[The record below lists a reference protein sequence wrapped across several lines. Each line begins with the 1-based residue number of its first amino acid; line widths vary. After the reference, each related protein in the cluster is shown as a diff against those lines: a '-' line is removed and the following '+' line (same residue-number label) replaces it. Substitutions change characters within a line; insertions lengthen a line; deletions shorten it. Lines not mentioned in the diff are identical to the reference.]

1 MSTHRSRWRTVLR
14 AGIAVPALAGLTVV
28 PATFASAAGP
38 VAPADWLKFS
48 NGRLVYGHD
57 DRGNQVPDY
66 SYAGY
71 AGGGVAIPKVATK
84 VTVPAPGGGD
94 DTGTIQAA
102 IDKVS
107 ALTPDAQGFRGAVQ
121 LAAGQYHLAGSLT
134 IAADG
139 VVLRGAGSDA
149 SGTTLVATGAT
160 ARTLVNLGGKSGY
173 TVQGPQL
180 KVTDDYVPVGA
191 TVLNLSS
198 TEGLAVGSEVVVERP
213 TTQAWIDAVGMNG
226 TWTPGWS
233 LRSERRITA
242 IAGNRVTLDA
252 PLTTALE
259 KQYTQSLVY
268 RYGYPR
274 ISRVG
279 IEDLGADGQAMT
291 KDPSY
296 ATTFYHSTFS
306 HFGAVQD
313 GWVTNVFTHHFGQD
327 GVTGLGPESRRISV
341 LHTGALD
348 MVTNTAT
355 SARSDGYT
363 LQGQQNLV
371 QDCTLTAAKIHA
383 FVTEA
388 RQSGPNVFSRCT
400 ATTTGDTYDSG
411 GHQRWGSGTLYD
423 NLTIQGS
430 LDLVNNGGR
439 GTGHG
444 WSDANSTAW
453 NCTVERIAVQSPP
466 GAHNWAFGTKG
477 TPDQARHD
485 GELVSTG
492 TAMTPASLYEQQ
504 LAERGVGA
512 PAPSAAPTRS
522 AAPVPAA
529 GTPAPS
535 ATTAGPSPTTSAPAK
550 PSRSA
555 TSASASS
562 PAARKPE
569 ESLASTGSELGAEL
583 SLATG
588 ALLVGAAAIGLTKER
603 RRRGRHSA

>member
-1 MSTHRSRWRTVLR
+1 MSTLRSRWRAVLR
-14 AGIAVPALAGLTVV
+14 AGVAVPALAGLTVV

-38 VAPADWLKFS
+38 AGPVQWLGFS

-66 SYAGY
+66 SHAGY
-71 AGGGVAIPKVATK
+71 AGGGVAIPKVATR

-94 DTGTIQAA
+94 DTGAIQAA
-102 IDKVS
+102 IDRVS
-107 ALTPDAQGFRGAVQ
+107 ALAPVAQGFRGAVQ
-121 LAAGQYHLAGSLT
+121 LTAGQYHLAGALT

-149 SGTTLVATGAT
+149 SGTTLVATGAR

-173 TVQGPQL
+173 TVQGPQS

-198 TEGLAVGSEVVVERP
+198 TEGLAVGTEVVVERP

-242 IAGNRVTLDA
+242 LSGNRITLDA

-259 KQYTQSLVY
+259 KQYTPSLVY

-279 IEDLGADGQAMT
+279 IEDLGADGRAMT
-291 KDPSY
+291 EDPSY
-296 ATTFYHSTFS
+296 PSTFYHASFS

-313 GWVTNVFTHHFGQD
+313 GWVSNVFTHHFGQD

-430 LDLVNNGGR
+430 LDLVNNGSR
-439 GTGHG
+439 GSGHG

-466 GAHNWAFGTKG
+466 GAHNWAFGTRG
-477 TPDQARHD
+477 TPDPARHD

-504 LAERGVGA
+504 LAERGGSA
-512 PAPSAAPTRS
+512 PAPVTEPTRTAAP
-522 AAPVPAA
+522 APTA
-529 GTPAPS
+529 GPPSPS
-535 ATTAGPSPTTSAPAK
+535 ATGSAARPSASGSAPSTPPA
-550 PSRSA
+550 SA
-555 TSASASS
+555 PASS

-569 ESLASTGSELGAEL
+569 ESLASTGAELGAEL
-583 SLATG
+583 SMAVG
-588 ALLVGAAAIGLTKER
+588 ALLVGGAAIGLTKER
-603 RRRGRHSA
+603 RRRGRHGG